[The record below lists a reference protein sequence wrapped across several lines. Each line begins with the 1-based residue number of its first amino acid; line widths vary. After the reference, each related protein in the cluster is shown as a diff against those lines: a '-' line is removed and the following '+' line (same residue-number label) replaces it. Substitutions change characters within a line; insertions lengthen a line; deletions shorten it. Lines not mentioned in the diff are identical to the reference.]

1 MTFDL
6 IRTTA
11 LSLPHVTEEFPFDQR
26 TLVFKVGGKMF
37 LLIDINSQDAVTLK
51 SKPDQIPELLE
62 SHDWMSR
69 GFHMNKNHWIT
80 LRLDTL
86 QVDITLVLELITE
99 SYAIVYQGLTKKA
112 RNAFENR

>member
-37 LLIDINSQDAVTLK
+37 LLIDVDSPDAITLK

-62 SHDWMSR
+62 SYAWISR

-86 QVDITLVLELITE
+86 QVDITLVFKLITE
-99 SYAIVYQGLTKKA
+99 SYAVVYQGLTKKV
-112 RNAFENR
+112 RNALENR